1 MVVQD
6 GTEKISVALWQESR
20 HLDLGVALN
29 IHELLPRSTGQHRPA
44 VAAECSIGV
53 VTMEIQEGQKIMVKD
68 VLVGHN
74 NMTDQHSVSVNDVDE
89 IEVCI

>member
-6 GTEKISVALWQESR
+6 GTEKISVALWQECT
-20 HLDLGVALN
+20 GM
-29 IHELLPRSTGQHRPA
+29 ELL
-44 VAAECSIGV
+44 
-53 VTMEIQEGQKIMVKD
+53 EGQKLMIKD
-68 VLVGHN
+68 VMVAHN